1 MKLPCIIKFASDK
14 LCNDIYELEKGNAE
28 KRELFKAIQKALDA
42 IENNA
47 FCGIQIPKR
56 QIPHE
61 YMKKYDPENL
71 WKINLYGG
79 WRLIYTIT
87 THDILVV
94 GLVLEYLDHKQYEK
108 RFNY

>member
-1 MKLPCIIKFASDK
+1 MKLPCTIKFASDK
-14 LCNDIYELEKGNAE
+14 LCNEIYELEKGSAE
-28 KRELFKAIQKALDA
+28 EKALFKAIQKALDA

-47 FCGIQIPKR
+47 FCGIQIPKK

-61 YMKKYDPENL
+61 YIKKHDAENL
-71 WKINLYGG
+71 WKFNLQGN

-87 THDILVV
+87 TQDILVV
-94 GLVLEYLDHKQYEK
+94 SLVLEYLDHKQYEK